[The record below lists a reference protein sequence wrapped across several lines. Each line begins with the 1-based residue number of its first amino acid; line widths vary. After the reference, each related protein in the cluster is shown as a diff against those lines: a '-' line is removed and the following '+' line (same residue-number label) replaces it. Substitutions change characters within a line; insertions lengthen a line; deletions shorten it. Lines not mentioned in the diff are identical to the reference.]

1 MSVRKRKWTTRRG
14 EAKEAWIVDY
24 IDQDGA
30 RHIETFKRK
39 KEADAY
45 AQQVGVDVR
54 SGTHTP
60 VAKSISVATAAADW
74 LAYAELEG
82 RERATVAT
90 YRQHVRHITDRIG
103 SVRLASLTTPRINA
117 FRDDL
122 LATMS
127 RPLARKVLVSLKSIL
142 RDAQRR
148 GNVAQN
154 VALGVSIK
162 GSSRAER
169 RLEVGVDIPA
179 TDEVRAFIGKLHGR
193 WRPLFLTAIFC
204 GLRASELRG
213 LRWQDVDLK
222 AGELH
227 VRQRADRYNAM
238 GMPKS
243 KAGGRRVPLPP
254 HLINVLREWRL
265 QSPHELV
272 FATRSGMT
280 DRLNN
285 IARGLHRIMQAAG
298 ITRPDGKPK
307 YTGMHALRHFFASWC
322 INPVERGGRGLPPKV
337 VQEIL
342 GHASI
347 VMTMDTYGHLFP
359 RGDDAKEFAAAER
372 ALLG

>member
-24 IDQDGA
+24 IDQDGV

-39 KEADAY
+39 KEADGY
-45 AQQVGVDVR
+45 AQQVGVDIR
-54 SGTHTP
+54 AGTHTP
-60 VAKSISVATAAADW
+60 VAKSISVAKAAADW

-82 RERATVAT
+82 RERATLAT

-103 SVRLASLTTPRINA
+103 SVKLASLTTPRINA

-122 LATMS
+122 LASLS
-127 RPLARKVLVSLKSIL
+127 RAMARKVLVSLKSIL
-142 RDAQRR
+142 RDGQRR

-154 VALGVSIK
+154 VALGVKIK
-162 GSSRAER
+162 EDQRGRHK
-169 RLEVGVDIPA
+169 LVVGVDIPA
-179 TDEVRAFIGKLHGR
+179 TDEMRAIIGQLHGR
-193 WRPLFLTAIFC
+193 WRPLFLTAIFT

-213 LRWQDVDLK
+213 LRWQDVDLR

-227 VRQRADRYNAM
+227 VRQRADRYSEIGA
-238 GMPKS
+238 PKS
-243 KAGGRRVPLPP
+243 KAGIRTVPLPP
-254 HLINVLREWRL
+254 LLLNVLREWRL

-272 FATRSGMT
+272 FATRNGRV
-280 DRLNN
+280 DRLSN
-285 IARGLHRIMQAAG
+285 ISRVFVSVVQAAG
-298 ITRPDGKPK
+298 LLDAAGKPK
-307 YTGMHALRHFFASWC
+307 YSGLHALRHFYASWC
-322 INPVERGGRGLPPKV
+322 INPIERGGRGLAPKV
-337 VQEIL
+337 VQEQL

-359 RGDDAKEFAAAER
+359 RGDDAKELAAAEL

>member
-1 MSVRKRKWTTRRG
+1 MSVRKRKWVTRSG

-24 IDQDGA
+24 TDQDGS
-30 RHIETFKRK
+30 RHIDTFKRK
-39 KEADAY
+39 KDADAY

-60 VAKSISVATAAADW
+60 VAKSITVAKAAEDW
-74 LAYAELEG
+74 IAYAELEG
-82 RERATVAT
+82 RERATVAN
-90 YRQHVRHITDRIG
+90 YRQHAKHITDRIG
-103 SVRLASLTTPRINA
+103 NVKLASLTTPRVNA

-122 LATMS
+122 LATTS
-127 RPLARKVLVSLKSIL
+127 RAMARKLLVSLKSIL

-154 VALGVSIK
+154 VAIGVSIK
-162 GSSRAER
+162 GNPRRER
-169 RLEVGVDIPA
+169 RLEVGVDIPS
-179 TDEVRAFIGKLHGR
+179 TDEVRALIGKLHGR
-193 WRPLFLTAIFC
+193 WRPLFLTAIFT

-227 VRQRADRYNAM
+227 VRQRADRYNEI

-254 HLINVLREWRL
+254 HLINVLREWKL
-265 QSPHELV
+265 QSQHDLV
-272 FATRSGMT
+272 FATRSGKV
-280 DRLNN
+280 DRLSN
-285 IARGLHRIMQAAG
+285 IVRAFERTMRAAG
-298 ITRPDGKPK
+298 LTQLDGKPK
-307 YTGMHALRHFFASWC
+307 YTGVHALRHFFASWC
-322 INPVERGGRGLPPKV
+322 INPLERGGRGLPPKV

-347 VMTMDTYGHLFP
+347 LMTMDTYGHLFP
-359 RGDDAKEFAAAER
+359 RSDDAKELAAAER
-372 ALLG
+372 TLLG